1 MRRSCFLLLLLLPS
15 ALQAADGKLPPGVT
29 VDLEKKAVI
38 VDAKVA
44 PRKLPHLD
52 QSYPIEVIACWGY
65 VKDAK
70 PGDKNGK
77 KSHETVVT
85 IDVMPSDVAQAMAM
99 LGLKPGKPA
108 VGETEKAEGPLVTI
122 AIDVPQEGGG
132 FLRLPL
138 EKILVDPKTNKP
150 MPKGVK
156 FLFTGSAS
164 SKAEPGKDA
173 KPFGADNTGSL
184 IMLFPVDAET
194 VFQSTLTMKE
204 EKYLKLDVK
213 KDALPK
219 EGSPVKLVIEVA
231 AAK

>member
-1 MRRSCFLLLLLLPS
+1 MRFCFAALLAACPF
-15 ALQAADGKLPPGVT
+15 AFAPAADDKLPPGIA
-29 VDLEKKAVI
+29 VDPEKKTVI

-52 QSYPIEVIACWGY
+52 QVYPIEVIACWGF

-85 IDVMPSDVAQAMAM
+85 VDVMPSDVAKAVAM
-99 LGLKPGKPA
+99 LGVKSGKPG
-108 VGETEKAEGPLVTI
+108 VGETEKAEGPIVSI
-122 AIDVPQEGGG
+122 AIDVPQEGGA

-156 FLFTGSAS
+156 FLFTGSGP
-164 SKAEPGKDA
+164 SKGEPGKPVQA
-173 KPFGADNTGSL
+173 FGADNTGSL

-219 EGSPVKLVIEVA
+219 EGSPVKLVIEVVG
-231 AAK
+231 K

>member
-1 MRRSCFLLLLLLPS
+1 MLRSLSLAIL
-15 ALQAADGKLPPGVT
+15 ALIGGMASGADVKLPDAIK
-29 VDLEKKAVI
+29 VDKEKKTVT

-44 PRKLPHLD
+44 PRKLPHLE

-77 KSHETVVT
+77 KSHETIVT
-85 IDVMPSDVAQAMAM
+85 IDVMPSDVFAAMEQ

-108 VGETEKAEGPLVTI
+108 VGENAKPEGPDVNI
-122 AIDVPQEGGG
+122 YIDVPQGDGPAK
-132 FLRLPL
+132 RYPL
-138 EKILVDPKTNKP
+138 DKILVDPKTNKP

-156 FLFTGSAS
+156 FKFTGSAPA
-164 SKAEPGKDA
+164 KAEPGKVA
-173 KPFGADNTGSL
+173 KEFGADNTGTL
-184 IMLFPVDAET
+184 IMIFPVDAET

-213 KDALPK
+213 KDTLPK
-219 EGSPVKLVIEVA
+219 EGDPVKLVLEVA
-231 AAK
+231 K

>member
-1 MRRSCFLLLLLLPS
+1 MLRSLSLAIL
-15 ALQAADGKLPPGVT
+15 ALIGGMASGADVKLPDAIK
-29 VDLEKKAVI
+29 VDKEKKTVT

-44 PRKLPHLD
+44 PRKLPHLE

-77 KSHETVVT
+77 KSHETIVT
-85 IDVMPSDVAQAMAM
+85 IDVMPSDVFAAMEQ

-108 VGETEKAEGPLVTI
+108 VGENAKAEGPDVNI
-122 AIDVPQEGGG
+122 YIDVPQGDGPAK
-132 FLRLPL
+132 RYPL
-138 EKILVDPKTNKP
+138 DKILVDPKTNKP

-156 FLFTGSAS
+156 FKFTGSAPA
-164 SKAEPGKDA
+164 KAEPGKVA
-173 KPFGADNTGSL
+173 KEFGADNTGTL
-184 IMLFPVDAET
+184 IMIFPVDAET

-213 KDALPK
+213 KDTLPK
-219 EGSPVKLVIEVA
+219 EGDPVKLVLEVA
-231 AAK
+231 K